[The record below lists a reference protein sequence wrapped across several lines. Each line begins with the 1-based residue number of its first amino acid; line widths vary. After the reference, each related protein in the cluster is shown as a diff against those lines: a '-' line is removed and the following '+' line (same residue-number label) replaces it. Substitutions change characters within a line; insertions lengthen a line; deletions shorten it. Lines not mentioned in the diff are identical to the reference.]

1 MCIYVYVCVCVCVRV
16 RARACVCVHVC
27 ARVRVRMY
35 VCVCVS
41 ENPLGRL
48 DNTAQPP
55 AQQQTAMDLVFL
67 LLSWPLSWNVE
78 LAQRTLLLTY
88 ICIFAV
94 VLVVELECQAGSIDI
109 DRNICI
115 SIFIVELAVEL
126 ECCAGST
133 DFDFDIYV
141 FLLLSWQLSR
151 NVELA

>member
-1 MCIYVYVCVCVCVRV
+1 MCVCVCVCARMCVCACV
-16 RARACVCVHVC
+16 CARARAHVCVRVC
-27 ARVRVRMY
+27 QRKSVGPARQY
-35 VCVCVS
+35 S
-41 ENPLGRL
+41 P
-48 DNTAQPP
+48 TTSS
-55 AQQQTAMDLVFL
+55 TAMDLVFL

-94 VLVVELECQAGSIDI
+94 VLVVELECQAGSTDI